1 MPTIRVKIA
10 FLVDCT
16 ASMEPW
22 IQAAKDQVMMIVRS
36 TQEEYAEAMFQAAFV
51 GYRDYED
58 ANRILRISFTEPM
71 DMLRQIRHI
80 HAEGGADCAEDVAG
94 GLREAWDLDW
104 SDADVRTIIHI
115 ADAPAHGRR
124 FHSIGISDRF
134 PDGDPDRL
142 DPLEFMR
149 LIGNRHIDYTFVKIN
164 DSTDKMLEVF
174 EQHYNQPE
182 GFKVIDL
189 RPQST
194 RVTFTTDEPPVT
206 PPLRSNPNDTTL
218 FLSPAVTRTITR
230 SIERHT
236 VSQDPEVV

>member
-36 TQEEYAEAMFQAAFV
+36 TQEQYAEAMFQAAFI

-58 ANRILRISFTEPM
+58 TQRILRISFTYPQ
-71 DMLRQIRHI
+71 DMLHQIRNV
-80 HAEGGADCAEDVAG
+80 HAEGGGDCAEDVAG
-94 GLREAWDLDW
+94 GLREVWDLDW

-134 PDGDPDRL
+134 PDGDPNRL

-149 LIGNRHIDYTFVKIN
+149 LIGNRNIDYTFVKIN
-164 DSTDKMLEVF
+164 DSTDKMLDAFMDV
-174 EQHYNQPE
+174 YDRPD
-182 GFKVIDL
+182 GFKVLDL
-189 RPQST
+189 RPQT
-194 RVTFTTDEPPVT
+194 LTHLPPPTSPYTT
-206 PPLRSNPNDTTL
+206 PPRVIGEDTTM
-218 FLSPAVTRTITR
+218 FLSPAVIRTVTA
-230 SIERHT
+230 SISRHT
-236 VSQDPEVV
+236 ASQDPVEV